1 MAKSAAFAR
10 IKADVLRIVQ
20 AIPAG
25 KLVTFADIG
34 GHLDVVPRHVAYILT
49 MLTDAEK
56 TQMPWH
62 RVIGEGGVLGKPKFD
77 ADGVSQAELLRAEGH
92 LLDDGGMLL
101 DMPNATVALAK
112 LKSGVPRQTRPQK
125 SARSD

>member
-25 KLVTFADIG
+25 KVLAFADIG
-34 GHLDVVPRHVAYILT
+34 RHLDVAPRHVAYILT
-49 MLTDAEK
+49 MLPDAEK
-56 TQMPWH
+56 ALIPWH
-62 RVIGEGGVLGKPKFD
+62 RVVGESGALGKPKFD

-92 LLDDGGMLL
+92 VLEDGGALL
-101 DMPNATVALAK
+101 DMPRVTVALAK
-112 LKSGVPRQTRPQK
+112 LKSGVPRQTRLQT
-125 SARSD
+125 